1 MPKFNARKF
10 LLSYLKH
17 HVFSTILLVLSVI
30 LVSLSALAPAL
41 ILRQIIDQFI
51 SPALTNHTDL
61 DQKNLILYTCLYC
74 GSYVLVGLVTFFE
87 NYMVDWIGQKMIHEL
102 RYQMIEKSHRL
113 TSSYFRHNGT
123 GVMVSRV
130 MDDVSSIET
139 LFSDGLVSMIVSVFE
154 IVFILVTVF
163 IFSWLL
169 GLIVLAMI
177 PIVYAI
183 TRYFQKGT
191 LRNQIASRKIKNAET
206 NNLSESIDN
215 IVVLDN
221 LEKKPYREKLFVDL
235 EKQDMKVS
243 DKTAIYDSIF
253 SPIIMM
259 IRSLVI
265 ALVTYLVVVSLA
277 KGTALAGLST
287 GTFAAALGLISDVFQ
302 PIQDLGQEL
311 EVMQEGVSGIRRV
324 DDYMSQPEIAD
335 QDPSLTAEAIVATP
349 SEMILSAKDMSF
361 HYDDGTELIFDHANF
376 SIRKLDKVSLIGRT
390 GVGKTTLFRLIL
402 GILKPTEG
410 SLQVNGIDTYKI
422 PDKEKKKIFGY
433 VEQGFQSIPGTVAD
447 QITLKDPSITL
458 DQVKSAMAQSFL
470 NDYVLTS
477 IDGGYDAPFKEEDF
491 SQGQLQLLG
500 LARALVFD
508 PKILLLD
515 EISANLDSETEK
527 QLIAALAGASEKRT
541 VLSISH
547 RLSDQLGFKTIVEVR
562 QGQASEKSA

>member
-335 QDPSLTAEAIVATP
+335 QDPSLTAEAIVAN
-349 SEMILSAKDMSF
+349 SERDDSF
-361 HYDDGTELIFDHANF
+361 
-376 SIRKLDKVSLIGRT
+376 
-390 GVGKTTLFRLIL
+390 
-402 GILKPTEG
+402 
-410 SLQVNGIDTYKI
+410 
-422 PDKEKKKIFGY
+422 
-433 VEQGFQSIPGTVAD
+433 
-447 QITLKDPSITL
+447 
-458 DQVKSAMAQSFL
+458 
-470 NDYVLTS
+470 
-477 IDGGYDAPFKEEDF
+477 
-491 SQGQLQLLG
+491 
-500 LARALVFD
+500 
-508 PKILLLD
+508 
-515 EISANLDSETEK
+515 
-527 QLIAALAGASEKRT
+527 
-541 VLSISH
+541 
-547 RLSDQLGFKTIVEVR
+547 R
-562 QGQASEKSA
+562 QGHVLPLR

>member
-221 LEKKPYREKLFVDL
+221 LEKKPYREELFVDL

-243 DKTAIYDSIF
+243 DKTAIYDSVF

-277 KGTALAGLST
+277 QGTALAGLST

>member
-221 LEKKPYREKLFVDL
+221 LER
-235 EKQDMKVS
+235 
-243 DKTAIYDSIF
+243 
-253 SPIIMM
+253 SPI
-259 IRSLVI
+259 
-265 ALVTYLVVVSLA
+265 
-277 KGTALAGLST
+277 
-287 GTFAAALGLISDVFQ
+287 
-302 PIQDLGQEL
+302 
-311 EVMQEGVSGIRRV
+311 
-324 DDYMSQPEIAD
+324 
-335 QDPSLTAEAIVATP
+335 
-349 SEMILSAKDMSF
+349 
-361 HYDDGTELIFDHANF
+361 
-376 SIRKLDKVSLIGRT
+376 
-390 GVGKTTLFRLIL
+390 GK
-402 GILKPTEG
+402 
-410 SLQVNGIDTYKI
+410 S
-422 PDKEKKKIFGY
+422 
-433 VEQGFQSIPGTVAD
+433 S
-447 QITLKDPSITL
+447 
-458 DQVKSAMAQSFL
+458 
-470 NDYVLTS
+470 
-477 IDGGYDAPFKEEDF
+477 
-491 SQGQLQLLG
+491 
-500 LARALVFD
+500 
-508 PKILLLD
+508 
-515 EISANLDSETEK
+515 
-527 QLIAALAGASEKRT
+527 
-541 VLSISH
+541 LSIWRS
-547 RLSDQLGFKTIVEVR
+547 RI
-562 QGQASEKSA
+562 

>member
-221 LEKKPYREKLFVDL
+221 LEKKPYREELFVDL

-447 QITLKDPSITL
+447 QITLKDPSITM

>member
-491 SQGQLQLLG
+491 SQGQLQLFG

>member
-447 QITLKDPSITL
+447 QITLKDPSITM

>member
-335 QDPSLTAEAIVATP
+335 QDPSLTAEAIVANP